1 MLKSI
6 KTFLPSTHNMVY
18 SKIYPECIFT
28 LQFAGCCKEQ
38 TGLAGAGAVIL
49 ENNKKIW
56 DDHYFVSE
64 KASSHFA
71 EYSGLIFGLAKAI
84 DMNIKNICVES
95 NSILV
100 IKQMNDEITCTTEN
114 LLGAYNVAK
123 VLSDQFETI
132 SYKHIQIHEN
142 TEALKLA
149 KKSISEYVKNKNK
162 NNKLF

>member
-1 MLKSI
+1 MLKNI
-6 KTFLPSTHNMVY
+6 KPFLPSPHNMVY

-28 LQFAGCCKEQ
+28 LQFTGCCCKGP

-56 DDHYFVSE
+56 ADHYFVSE

-84 DMNIKNICVES
+84 DMNIKNIYVES
-95 NSILV
+95 DSILV
-100 IKQMNDEITCTTEN
+100 IKQMNNEITCNTEN
-114 LLGAYNVAK
+114 LLGTYNVAK

-149 KKSISEYVKNKNK
+149 KKSIAEYVKNK